1 MTVSIMSRTSGFTT
15 GQGSAGPGER
25 WRRVWTYRR
34 ILWLLVGRD
43 LQVRYARSALG
54 YVWTVLEPLAM
65 SFVYWFVFIKIVGRH
80 IGFPPFI
87 LFLIAGQ
94 LPWYWISGSI
104 NGAVGALRG
113 EAQMVRSSNVPRE
126 VWVLR
131 VIMSRGA
138 EYVFSLPVLALFA
151 LGYLKAPTGD
161 IVLLP
166 LAMLMSI
173 VLCMGLGMILAPAAV
188 LVNDV
193 RSIVRIAMRVLFYLS
208 PILYSIHDASKRLG
222 AVATIQSWNPVAGI
236 MVLYRS
242 TFFPQEL
249 NWSYVLHSAIVCI
262 LIFGIGLYTFNRLE
276 RPMLKEI

>member
-151 LGYLKAPTGD
+151 LGYLKAPTAD